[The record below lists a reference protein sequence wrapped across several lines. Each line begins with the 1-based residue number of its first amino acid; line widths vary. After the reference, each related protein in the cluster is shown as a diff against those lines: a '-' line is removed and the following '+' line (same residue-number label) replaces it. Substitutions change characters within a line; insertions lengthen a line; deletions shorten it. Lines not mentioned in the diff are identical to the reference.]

1 MKRRVSLLGLALG
14 LALSTLFSGGVM
26 NVARA
31 ETTLLVYTAVEP
43 EWLPKYKKAFED
55 ANPGIRIK
63 WLREGTGTITARIL
77 AEKDAPRADVVFG
90 LAASSLLVLKAQNM
104 LEAYTPR
111 DFDKLSPVMRDASDA
126 PCWVGINAWAT
137 AFCVNR
143 SEMEKR
149 GLAAPQSWEDLLRP
163 EYRDLIVM
171 PDPAASGTGYMNLAT
186 WMQMW
191 GEEKAWAYVDALRA
205 NLKMLSPSGARPAAM
220 AAQGEIPVGVSSGAF
235 GAPFVKRRAPLDI
248 IVPDNA
254 GWEME
259 ASAIVRGTAKL
270 EAARAFMD
278 FCCSEAVA
286 KIGAEFSGMPARPE
300 LVADKAAADRLA
312 PIDPQWGADNRERLL
327 GAWRARYGN

>member
-1 MKRRVSLLGLALG
+1 MKRYLSLFGIAFG
-14 LALSTLFSGGVM
+14 LALSLVLPGGGASA
-26 NVARA
+26 ARA

-43 EWLPKYKKAFED
+43 EWLPKYKKAFEE

-63 WLREGTGTITARIL
+63 WLREGTGTITARLL
-77 AEKDAPRADVVFG
+77 AEKEAPRADVVFG
-90 LAASSLLVLKAQNM
+90 LAAGSLLVLKAQNM

-111 DFDKLSPVMRDASDA
+111 DFDKLSPVMRDASDS

-137 AFCVNR
+137 GFCVNR
-143 SEMEKR
+143 PEMEKR
-149 GLAAPQSWEDLLRP
+149 GLAAPRNWNDLTRP
-163 EYRDLIVM
+163 EYKGLIVM
-171 PDPAASGTGYMNLAT
+171 PDPAASGTGYMNLAA
-186 WMQMW
+186 WIQMW
-191 GEEKAWAYVDALRA
+191 GEEEGWAYADAVQA

-220 AAQGEIPVGVSSGAF
+220 AAQGEVPIGVSSGAF
-235 GAPFVKRRAPLDI
+235 GAPFLKRRAPLDI

-259 ASAIVRGTAKL
+259 AAAIVKGTANL
-270 EAARAFMD
+270 EAARRLMD

-300 LVADKAAADRLA
+300 FVTDREAAARLA

-327 GAWRARYGN
+327 AAWRARYGS